1 MRTGGVGVKRLVK
14 PMAGTM
20 RTRIARGERG
30 TALVEAA
37 IIVPLVLLIMVGIFE
52 VGRLYQTYQVL
63 TNAAREGARA
73 STLPSGSVAT
83 SQAIVTKYM
92 QDGQLPQAN
101 TASVNV
107 DRTAQMVVNGQ
118 TMTASLVTVDYPF
131 QFMMLQPVANLVVSG
146 STAGQAFTMRT
157 TALMRNEAP

>member
-1 MRTGGVGVKRLVK
+1 MVGATRI
-14 PMAGTM
+14 
-20 RTRIARGERG
+20 RIAREERG

-73 STLPSGSVAT
+73 AVLPSGSKAT
-83 SQAIVTKYM
+83 SEAIVTQYM
-92 QDGQLPQAN
+92 QDGQLPAAGSA
-101 TASVNV
+101 TIDV
-107 DRTAQMVVNGQ
+107 DRAAQMVVNGL
-118 TMTASLVTVDYPF
+118 TINASRVTVDYPF
-131 QFMMLQPVANLVVSG
+131 QFLVLQPVAQLVVSG
-146 STAGQAFTMRT
+146 STVGQGFTMRT